1 MPPTR
6 DDSGTGKRQPTVKS
20 DGSRGSRSARPF
32 LWQHVNTGYWYIVYI
47 AHDGRRHRKTTGTRD
62 KTEALEQLQRLQGIL
77 ASVPKPQ
84 NPTIGSILDGY
95 EATKRDT
102 VASPSTMIY
111 TLRPLRAFFGT
122 LLPEDISTPLLKRYA
137 LQRGRK
143 PATIAREVQIL
154 RAALR
159 WAQAE
164 RWITAAPIVT
174 MPVKGTPP
182 RDRWLTREEAD
193 KLIASCDAPHVRLF
207 VILALNTAKR
217 SGAILSLRWEA
228 IRDDMAD
235 FGAAVGNKR
244 RGAVP
249 LNGAALAA
257 LREARERAVSPYVIE
272 RGGDRIRSVKTG
284 FRAACRRA
292 GLEKVMPHV
301 LRRTAAT
308 WAAMAGVPMD
318 EIARLLGDSI
328 TVTEKH
334 YARFHPSY
342 LRRAVDAL
350 QRSDKHS
357 LKSG

>member
-6 DDSGTGKRQPTVKS
+6 DSEPGKRQPSVKS
-20 DGSRGSRSARPF
+20 DRPAGHRKADPF
-32 LWQHVNTGYWYIVYI
+32 LWRHVDTGYWYIVYI
-47 AHDGRRHRKTTGTRD
+47 GHDGRRQRKTTGTRD

-77 ASVPKPQ
+77 ASKPKPLS
-84 NPTIGSILDGY
+84 PTIGRILDGY
-95 EATKRDT
+95 EAAKRDT
-102 VASPSTMIY
+102 VASPATMTY
-111 TLRPLRAFFGT
+111 TLRPLRAFFGA
-122 LLPEDISTPLLKRYA
+122 LLPEDISTPLMKRYA
-137 LQRGRK
+137 LQRGVK

-164 RWITAAPIVT
+164 RWIPAAPIVT

-193 KLIASCDAPHVRLF
+193 RLIGACDAPHVRLF

-217 SGAILSLRWEA
+217 AGAILSLRWDA

-235 FGAAVGNKR
+235 FGAAVGKKR

-249 LNGAALAA
+249 LNDAALAA
-257 LREARERAVSPYVIE
+257 LREARERATSPWVIE

-292 GLEKVMPHV
+292 GLEKVTPHV

-328 TVTEKH
+328 AVTEKH
-334 YARFHPSY
+334 YARYHPSY
-342 LRRAVDAL
+342 LRRAV
-350 QRSDKHS
+350 QS
-357 LKSG
+357 LERGRCT